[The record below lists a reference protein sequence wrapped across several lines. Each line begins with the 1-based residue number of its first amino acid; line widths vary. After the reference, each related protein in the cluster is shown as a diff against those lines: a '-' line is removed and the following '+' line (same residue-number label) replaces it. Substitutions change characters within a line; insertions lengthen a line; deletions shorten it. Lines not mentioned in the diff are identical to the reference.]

1 MVARRRQLVEMIG
14 MERNRHRTARSPKV
28 LRGIAGTLKALEAA
42 LAAIDLEIEDEV
54 RGSPAWR
61 AAEELG
67 SIDRRRLAALV
78 GVAPVNRDSGAM
90 RGHRAI
96 AGGRAD
102 VRRVLFMAAV
112 TAIRWNPPI
121 RDLYLRL
128 RARGR
133 PAKAALVAA
142 MRKLLTILNAILRD
156 GKPWRNA

>member
-1 MVARRRQLVEMIG
+1 M
-14 MERNRHRTARSPKV
+14 P
-28 LRGIAGTLKALEAA
+28 
-42 LAAIDLEIEDEV
+42 
-54 RGSPAWR
+54 
-61 AAEELG
+61 ELG
-67 SIDRRRLAALV
+67 GIDRRRLAALV
-78 GVAPVNRDSGAM
+78 GVAPINRDSGAM
-90 RGHRAI
+90 RGYRAI

-142 MRKLLTILNAILRD
+142 MRKLLTILNTIVRD
-156 GKPWRNA
+156 GKPWQNA